1 MRSFFL
7 VISLMMISIHASG
20 QERVNDAVVAAANM
34 NVIYRGVSNPIE
46 IAVPGVKSEK
56 VSATITNG
64 TILKSLNRWE
74 VNPGDGAECT
84 ISVMVDGKKVAD
96 KKFRVKLIPPP
107 QAVFAGKSEG
117 ILDKFVALQTNE
129 LNAELKD
136 FMWDLKFAITGFTF
150 LVSMDGMDYELVSE
164 DNLITEKM
172 KSLMAK
178 CEPGKSIIF
187 KDIMSMGPDGRPKKL
202 DDIILKLK

>member
-1 MRSFFL
+1 MGLF
-7 VISLMMISIHASG
+7 MITTHAIG
-20 QERVNDAVVAAANM
+20 QEGLSEAVVAAANM
-34 NVIYRGVSNPIE
+34 NIIYRGVSNPVE
-46 IAVPGVKSEK
+46 IAVPGVKSDK

-64 TILKSLNRWE
+64 TILKSSNRWE
-74 VNPGDGAECT
+74 VKPGEGAECI

-96 KKFRVKLIPPP
+96 RIFRVKLIPPP

-117 ILDKFVALQTNE
+117 TLDKFVALQASE
-129 LNAELKD
+129 LSAEMKD
-136 FMWDLKFAITGFTF
+136 FMWDLKFVITGFTF
-150 LVSMDGMDYELVSE
+150 LISMDGMDYELMSE